1 MTTNLER
8 LQAVKT
14 NTLANL
20 EKMSRELKPSYT
32 VGGMS
37 YSWTAYQKLL
47 LDSLE
52 SIDDAIDR
60 EATDGGIVEEITTA
74 LN

>member
-32 VGGMS
+32 VDGMS

-52 SIDDAIDR
+52 NIDDAIDR